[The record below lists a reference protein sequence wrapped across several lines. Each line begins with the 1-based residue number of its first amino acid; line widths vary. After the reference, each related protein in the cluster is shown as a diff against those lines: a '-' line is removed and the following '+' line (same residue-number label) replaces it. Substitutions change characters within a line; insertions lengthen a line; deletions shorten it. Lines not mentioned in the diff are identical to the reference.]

1 MNVVI
6 ADDSRAMR
14 MLVRKTLRDAG
25 FTKTEIREASDG
37 QEALTLIREW
47 MPDLVM
53 TDWNMPNMG
62 GLELLQ
68 ALKEESFTG
77 KAVVVSSAASPDML
91 VTAAEAGAESV
102 IQKPFTPERF
112 QNTLVRIGFKPNAE
126 ATVEQGVADKID
138 LSPRGVAAALSRAYR
153 RPLKIT
159 EGAPLNLRMPKCV
172 HAVYEDEGEVC
183 AVVVMELEIAG
194 HLGAALSLIPKTAV
208 KDFLAGKIQPEV
220 KENVHEV
227 FNLLSRVVGIDG
239 RAAKLTEV
247 HIGGD
252 VPIFLRAFARKK
264 ADRISVLLDL
274 QGYGSGRATLARK
287 K

>member
-37 QEALTLIREW
+37 QEALTLVREW

-68 ALKEESFTG
+68 ALKAESFTG

-112 QNTLVRIGFKPNAE
+112 QNTLVRIGFKPNAD
-126 ATVEQGVADKID
+126 ANIEQGVADAID
-138 LSPRGVAAALSRAYR
+138 LSPKGIAAALSRAYR
-153 RPLKIT
+153 RPLKVT
-159 EGAPLNLRMPKCV
+159 EGAPINMRAPKLCYGI
-172 HAVYEDEGEVC
+172 YEDNGELCGLV
-183 AVVVMELEIAG
+183 AMEMEIAG
-194 HLGAALSLIPKTAV
+194 NLGAALSLIPKTV
-208 KDFLAGKIQPEV
+208 VPDFVAGKVQPEV

-227 FNLLSRVVGIDG
+227 FNLLSRVVGVDG

-247 HIGGD
+247 HIGQEL
-252 VPIFLRAFARKK
+252 PIYLRAFARKK
-264 ADRISVLLDL
+264 SERVNVMLDL
-274 QGYGSGRATLARK
+274 QGYGNGRAQIARIA
-287 K
+287 